1 MIQIN
6 NLQKKFGA
14 KTAVNIDNYIINQGD
29 MLGLVGNNGAGKTT
43 LFRLILDLLQA
54 DRGNVTIKDIDVC
67 KSEDWKNFTGAFID
81 DGFLIDYLTPE
92 EYFHFIGKMYGLKKE
107 EVDERIAP
115 FERFM
120 NGEVMGQK
128 KFIRNF
134 SAGNKQKIGI
144 ISAMLH
150 HPQLLIL
157 DEPFNFLDPSSQ
169 SIIKQLLKKY
179 NEEHGATVIISS
191 HNLNHTVDVCPRIA
205 LLEHGVIIRDI
216 QNENNSAEKELE
228 AYFNV
233 SVEEAVE
240 VENNTDEKNI
250 DRRINMKQSFS
261 YIIVL
266 LGLMFCL
273 SSCHTSAP
281 RLDYKALAQASVRL
295 GMDIELTDNHKLYV
309 NAAEWIGTPYRA
321 GGDSRHGT
329 DCSGLVSQLYKKTY
343 RMRLSRSTDGQ
354 LKESNKIARRN
365 LREGDLVFFTSRSSR
380 KKVAHV
386 GIYLKDGKFI
396 HASTSQGVIVSSL
409 KEKYY
414 TQHWLCGGRVK

>member
-1 MIQIN
+1 
-6 NLQKKFGA
+6 
-14 KTAVNIDNYIINQGD
+14 
-29 MLGLVGNNGAGKTT
+29 
-43 LFRLILDLLQA
+43 
-54 DRGNVTIKDIDVC
+54 
-67 KSEDWKNFTGAFID
+67 
-81 DGFLIDYLTPE
+81 
-92 EYFHFIGKMYGLKKE
+92 
-107 EVDERIAP
+107 
-115 FERFM
+115 
-120 NGEVMGQK
+120 
-128 KFIRNF
+128 
-134 SAGNKQKIGI
+134 
-144 ISAMLH
+144 
-150 HPQLLIL
+150 
-157 DEPFNFLDPSSQ
+157 
-169 SIIKQLLKKY
+169 
-179 NEEHGATVIISS
+179 
-191 HNLNHTVDVCPRIA
+191 
-205 LLEHGVIIRDI
+205 
-216 QNENNSAEKELE
+216 
-228 AYFNV
+228 
-233 SVEEAVE
+233 
-240 VENNTDEKNI
+240 
-250 DRRINMKQSFS
+250 MKQSFS

-266 LGLMFCL
+266 LGLMSCL

-309 NAAEWIGTPYRA
+309 NAAEWIGTPYRV

>member
-1 MIQIN
+1 
-6 NLQKKFGA
+6 
-14 KTAVNIDNYIINQGD
+14 
-29 MLGLVGNNGAGKTT
+29 
-43 LFRLILDLLQA
+43 
-54 DRGNVTIKDIDVC
+54 
-67 KSEDWKNFTGAFID
+67 
-81 DGFLIDYLTPE
+81 
-92 EYFHFIGKMYGLKKE
+92 
-107 EVDERIAP
+107 
-115 FERFM
+115 
-120 NGEVMGQK
+120 
-128 KFIRNF
+128 
-134 SAGNKQKIGI
+134 
-144 ISAMLH
+144 
-150 HPQLLIL
+150 
-157 DEPFNFLDPSSQ
+157 
-169 SIIKQLLKKY
+169 
-179 NEEHGATVIISS
+179 
-191 HNLNHTVDVCPRIA
+191 
-205 LLEHGVIIRDI
+205 
-216 QNENNSAEKELE
+216 
-228 AYFNV
+228 
-233 SVEEAVE
+233 
-240 VENNTDEKNI
+240 
-250 DRRINMKQSFS
+250 MKQSFS

-365 LREGDLVFFTSRSSR
+365 LREGDLVFFTS

>member
-1 MIQIN
+1 
-6 NLQKKFGA
+6 
-14 KTAVNIDNYIINQGD
+14 
-29 MLGLVGNNGAGKTT
+29 
-43 LFRLILDLLQA
+43 
-54 DRGNVTIKDIDVC
+54 
-67 KSEDWKNFTGAFID
+67 
-81 DGFLIDYLTPE
+81 
-92 EYFHFIGKMYGLKKE
+92 
-107 EVDERIAP
+107 
-115 FERFM
+115 
-120 NGEVMGQK
+120 
-128 KFIRNF
+128 
-134 SAGNKQKIGI
+134 
-144 ISAMLH
+144 
-150 HPQLLIL
+150 
-157 DEPFNFLDPSSQ
+157 
-169 SIIKQLLKKY
+169 
-179 NEEHGATVIISS
+179 
-191 HNLNHTVDVCPRIA
+191 
-205 LLEHGVIIRDI
+205 
-216 QNENNSAEKELE
+216 
-228 AYFNV
+228 
-233 SVEEAVE
+233 
-240 VENNTDEKNI
+240 
-250 DRRINMKQSFS
+250 MKQSFS

-329 DCSGLVSQLYKKTY
+329 HCSGLVSQLYKKTY
-343 RMRLSRSTDGQ
+343 RMRLSRSTDGH
-354 LKESNKIARRN
+354 LKESNKITRRN

>member
-1 MIQIN
+1 
-6 NLQKKFGA
+6 
-14 KTAVNIDNYIINQGD
+14 
-29 MLGLVGNNGAGKTT
+29 
-43 LFRLILDLLQA
+43 
-54 DRGNVTIKDIDVC
+54 
-67 KSEDWKNFTGAFID
+67 
-81 DGFLIDYLTPE
+81 
-92 EYFHFIGKMYGLKKE
+92 
-107 EVDERIAP
+107 
-115 FERFM
+115 
-120 NGEVMGQK
+120 
-128 KFIRNF
+128 
-134 SAGNKQKIGI
+134 
-144 ISAMLH
+144 
-150 HPQLLIL
+150 
-157 DEPFNFLDPSSQ
+157 
-169 SIIKQLLKKY
+169 
-179 NEEHGATVIISS
+179 
-191 HNLNHTVDVCPRIA
+191 
-205 LLEHGVIIRDI
+205 
-216 QNENNSAEKELE
+216 
-228 AYFNV
+228 
-233 SVEEAVE
+233 
-240 VENNTDEKNI
+240 
-250 DRRINMKQSFS
+250 MKQSFS
-261 YIIVL
+261 YVIVL

-396 HASTSQGVIVSSL
+396 PASTSQGVIVSSL

>member
-1 MIQIN
+1 
-6 NLQKKFGA
+6 
-14 KTAVNIDNYIINQGD
+14 
-29 MLGLVGNNGAGKTT
+29 
-43 LFRLILDLLQA
+43 
-54 DRGNVTIKDIDVC
+54 
-67 KSEDWKNFTGAFID
+67 
-81 DGFLIDYLTPE
+81 
-92 EYFHFIGKMYGLKKE
+92 
-107 EVDERIAP
+107 
-115 FERFM
+115 
-120 NGEVMGQK
+120 
-128 KFIRNF
+128 
-134 SAGNKQKIGI
+134 
-144 ISAMLH
+144 
-150 HPQLLIL
+150 
-157 DEPFNFLDPSSQ
+157 
-169 SIIKQLLKKY
+169 
-179 NEEHGATVIISS
+179 
-191 HNLNHTVDVCPRIA
+191 
-205 LLEHGVIIRDI
+205 
-216 QNENNSAEKELE
+216 
-228 AYFNV
+228 
-233 SVEEAVE
+233 
-240 VENNTDEKNI
+240 
-250 DRRINMKQSFS
+250 MKQSFS
-261 YIIVL
+261 YINVL

>member
-1 MIQIN
+1 
-6 NLQKKFGA
+6 
-14 KTAVNIDNYIINQGD
+14 
-29 MLGLVGNNGAGKTT
+29 
-43 LFRLILDLLQA
+43 
-54 DRGNVTIKDIDVC
+54 
-67 KSEDWKNFTGAFID
+67 
-81 DGFLIDYLTPE
+81 
-92 EYFHFIGKMYGLKKE
+92 
-107 EVDERIAP
+107 
-115 FERFM
+115 
-120 NGEVMGQK
+120 
-128 KFIRNF
+128 
-134 SAGNKQKIGI
+134 
-144 ISAMLH
+144 
-150 HPQLLIL
+150 
-157 DEPFNFLDPSSQ
+157 
-169 SIIKQLLKKY
+169 
-179 NEEHGATVIISS
+179 
-191 HNLNHTVDVCPRIA
+191 
-205 LLEHGVIIRDI
+205 
-216 QNENNSAEKELE
+216 
-228 AYFNV
+228 
-233 SVEEAVE
+233 
-240 VENNTDEKNI
+240 
-250 DRRINMKQSFS
+250 MKQSFS

-354 LKESNKIARRN
+354 LKESYKIARRN

>member
-1 MIQIN
+1 
-6 NLQKKFGA
+6 
-14 KTAVNIDNYIINQGD
+14 
-29 MLGLVGNNGAGKTT
+29 
-43 LFRLILDLLQA
+43 
-54 DRGNVTIKDIDVC
+54 
-67 KSEDWKNFTGAFID
+67 
-81 DGFLIDYLTPE
+81 
-92 EYFHFIGKMYGLKKE
+92 
-107 EVDERIAP
+107 
-115 FERFM
+115 
-120 NGEVMGQK
+120 
-128 KFIRNF
+128 
-134 SAGNKQKIGI
+134 
-144 ISAMLH
+144 
-150 HPQLLIL
+150 
-157 DEPFNFLDPSSQ
+157 
-169 SIIKQLLKKY
+169 
-179 NEEHGATVIISS
+179 
-191 HNLNHTVDVCPRIA
+191 
-205 LLEHGVIIRDI
+205 
-216 QNENNSAEKELE
+216 
-228 AYFNV
+228 
-233 SVEEAVE
+233 
-240 VENNTDEKNI
+240 
-250 DRRINMKQSFS
+250 MKQSFS

-329 DCSGLVSQLYKKTY
+329 DCSGLVSKRYKKTY

>member
-1 MIQIN
+1 
-6 NLQKKFGA
+6 
-14 KTAVNIDNYIINQGD
+14 
-29 MLGLVGNNGAGKTT
+29 
-43 LFRLILDLLQA
+43 
-54 DRGNVTIKDIDVC
+54 
-67 KSEDWKNFTGAFID
+67 
-81 DGFLIDYLTPE
+81 
-92 EYFHFIGKMYGLKKE
+92 
-107 EVDERIAP
+107 
-115 FERFM
+115 
-120 NGEVMGQK
+120 
-128 KFIRNF
+128 
-134 SAGNKQKIGI
+134 
-144 ISAMLH
+144 
-150 HPQLLIL
+150 
-157 DEPFNFLDPSSQ
+157 
-169 SIIKQLLKKY
+169 
-179 NEEHGATVIISS
+179 
-191 HNLNHTVDVCPRIA
+191 
-205 LLEHGVIIRDI
+205 
-216 QNENNSAEKELE
+216 
-228 AYFNV
+228 
-233 SVEEAVE
+233 
-240 VENNTDEKNI
+240 
-250 DRRINMKQSFS
+250 MKQSFS
-261 YIIVL
+261 YVIVL

-343 RMRLSRSTDGQ
+343 RMCLSRSTDGQ

>member
-1 MIQIN
+1 
-6 NLQKKFGA
+6 
-14 KTAVNIDNYIINQGD
+14 
-29 MLGLVGNNGAGKTT
+29 
-43 LFRLILDLLQA
+43 
-54 DRGNVTIKDIDVC
+54 
-67 KSEDWKNFTGAFID
+67 
-81 DGFLIDYLTPE
+81 
-92 EYFHFIGKMYGLKKE
+92 
-107 EVDERIAP
+107 
-115 FERFM
+115 
-120 NGEVMGQK
+120 
-128 KFIRNF
+128 
-134 SAGNKQKIGI
+134 
-144 ISAMLH
+144 
-150 HPQLLIL
+150 
-157 DEPFNFLDPSSQ
+157 
-169 SIIKQLLKKY
+169 
-179 NEEHGATVIISS
+179 
-191 HNLNHTVDVCPRIA
+191 
-205 LLEHGVIIRDI
+205 
-216 QNENNSAEKELE
+216 
-228 AYFNV
+228 
-233 SVEEAVE
+233 
-240 VENNTDEKNI
+240 
-250 DRRINMKQSFS
+250 MKQSFS

-321 GGDSRHGT
+321 GGDSRHGM

>member
-1 MIQIN
+1 
-6 NLQKKFGA
+6 
-14 KTAVNIDNYIINQGD
+14 
-29 MLGLVGNNGAGKTT
+29 
-43 LFRLILDLLQA
+43 
-54 DRGNVTIKDIDVC
+54 
-67 KSEDWKNFTGAFID
+67 
-81 DGFLIDYLTPE
+81 
-92 EYFHFIGKMYGLKKE
+92 
-107 EVDERIAP
+107 
-115 FERFM
+115 
-120 NGEVMGQK
+120 
-128 KFIRNF
+128 
-134 SAGNKQKIGI
+134 
-144 ISAMLH
+144 
-150 HPQLLIL
+150 
-157 DEPFNFLDPSSQ
+157 
-169 SIIKQLLKKY
+169 
-179 NEEHGATVIISS
+179 
-191 HNLNHTVDVCPRIA
+191 
-205 LLEHGVIIRDI
+205 
-216 QNENNSAEKELE
+216 
-228 AYFNV
+228 
-233 SVEEAVE
+233 
-240 VENNTDEKNI
+240 
-250 DRRINMKQSFS
+250 MKQSFS

-266 LGLMFCL
+266 LGLMSCL

-309 NAAEWIGTPYRA
+309 NAAEWIGTPYRV

-329 DCSGLVSQLYKKTY
+329 DCSGLVYQLYKKTY

>member
-1 MIQIN
+1 
-6 NLQKKFGA
+6 
-14 KTAVNIDNYIINQGD
+14 
-29 MLGLVGNNGAGKTT
+29 
-43 LFRLILDLLQA
+43 
-54 DRGNVTIKDIDVC
+54 
-67 KSEDWKNFTGAFID
+67 
-81 DGFLIDYLTPE
+81 
-92 EYFHFIGKMYGLKKE
+92 
-107 EVDERIAP
+107 
-115 FERFM
+115 
-120 NGEVMGQK
+120 
-128 KFIRNF
+128 
-134 SAGNKQKIGI
+134 
-144 ISAMLH
+144 
-150 HPQLLIL
+150 
-157 DEPFNFLDPSSQ
+157 
-169 SIIKQLLKKY
+169 
-179 NEEHGATVIISS
+179 
-191 HNLNHTVDVCPRIA
+191 
-205 LLEHGVIIRDI
+205 
-216 QNENNSAEKELE
+216 
-228 AYFNV
+228 
-233 SVEEAVE
+233 
-240 VENNTDEKNI
+240 
-250 DRRINMKQSFS
+250 MKQSFS

-343 RMRLSRSTDGQ
+343 RMRLSRSTDVQ